1 MNLDDRDPAGL
12 PWSNIRRYCGAV
24 TILAKRSVCAMQK
37 INLAEAFDRI
47 PDCWNPRIARQINDT
62 RSSW

>member
-1 MNLDDRDPAGL
+1 
-12 PWSNIRRYCGAV
+12 
-24 TILAKRSVCAMQK
+24 MQK